1 MTDLNDMMV
10 FRAVVDQ
17 GSFTGAAT
25 ELGLPKSNISR
36 KVSRLEESLGA
47 RLLER
52 STRALHLTEVGRLY
66 YEHCV
71 RIAEEISSAEQV
83 IEAHSAQPKGWI
95 RLCTSVTLGQ
105 TLISPL
111 LPSFREQYSEV
122 QLNMML
128 TNRRVDIIEEG
139 FDLAI
144 RAGESP
150 DSNLVSRRLYTAS
163 LNLYASPQYL
173 EATKNH
179 KITQPA
185 DLHQH
190 RCLHMNANS
199 EHARWQLSNGD
210 KEYTF
215 EYEPEMRCNDF
226 SSIQQQVINGAGIS
240 LLPDYLCQQAAYAGT
255 LVQVLP
261 GWTGKSVSVYGIFPS
276 RKGASPKIRAFLDYL
291 HEVLRH
297 QHA

>member
-1 MTDLNDMMV
+1 MADLNDMMV

-95 RLCTSVTLGQ
+95 KLCTSVTLGQ
-105 TLISPL
+105 ALISPL
-111 LPSFREQYSEV
+111 LPTFREQYPEV
-122 QLNMML
+122 HVDMML

-163 LNLYASPQYL
+163 LNLYASPQYV
-173 EATKNH
+173 ETRRAD
-179 KITQPA
+179 KITQLEE
-185 DLHQH
+185 LHQH
-190 RCLHMNANS
+190 CCLHMNANS
-199 EHARWQLSNGD
+199 ERARWQLFNGN
-210 KEYTF
+210 EEHTF
-215 EYEPEMRCNDF
+215 EFQPEMRCNDF
-226 SSIQQQVINGAGIS
+226 SSIQQQVINGGGIS
-240 LLPDYLCQQAAYAGT
+240 LLPDYLCQQDIQAGN
-255 LVQVLP
+255 LIQVLP
-261 GWTGKSVSVYGIFPS
+261 GWSGKSVSVYGIFPS
-276 RKGASPKIRAFLDYL
+276 RKGVSPKIRAFLDYL
-291 HEVLRH
+291 LGNLK
-297 QHA
+297 